1 MANPN
6 PSPSTRF
13 GQPNGNKQ
21 SPGVWKP
28 ENTISFQYRRFL
40 NMTPEQLEA
49 FQNVP
54 KSERTVAMDI
64 AYSQVLQ
71 SRKSLSHAKEVT
83 DRTEGKAFQ
92 AMDITSNG
100 KDVVIPIMDLRDVL
114 DNDSNPKDKDAQ

>member
-1 MANPN
+1 MANQN

-13 GQPNGNKQ
+13 GQPGGNKQ
-21 SPGVWKP
+21 SPGGWKP
-28 ENTISFQYRRFL
+28 ENTISYQYRRFL
-40 NMTPEQLEA
+40 NMTPEELEL

-71 SRKSLSHAKEVT
+71 SRKSLPHAKEIT
-83 DRTEGKAFQ
+83 DRTEGKSFQ

-100 KDVVIPIMDLRDVL
+100 KDVVIPILDLSDVL
-114 DNDSNPKDKDAQ
+114 NNDSNPKD